1 MIHIFWLLLLFSF
14 GLVRTYTLV
23 IWNYARWYIIYVTQ
37 PIYESRMNWVHD
49 PAPPASRRATVDFS
63 DTLWTLVIPLWTLVV
78 PRYPPL
84 LVHLQELLSPR
95 HIPRSPGEGGEE
107 GTAAQPIRI
116 QRPAQPPQWPR
127 MSAGPIGIQHPRE
140 RPSLSQRPMTPLR
153 WWVPQCTSI
162 KASTPLICHSLPLQ
176 QPMKIQ
182 HPSLAWT
189 AVKFQGF
196 ISRPIQTPDRIW
208 LPPLL
213 EWTTQD
219 LASPHLLCCNPAPN
233 PSLDCLLGD
242 KWLVLH
248 ERLGKL

>member
-1 MIHIFWLLLLFSF
+1 MKAAWIGF
-14 GLVRTYTLV
+14 TTL
-23 IWNYARWYIIYVTQ
+23 
-37 PIYESRMNWVHD
+37 
-49 PAPPASRRATVDFS
+49 RRLHLATA
-63 DTLWTLVIPLWTLVV
+63 LWTLVIPLWTLVIPLWTIV
-78 PRYPPL
+78 IPRHPPL
-84 LVHLQELLSPR
+84 SVHLQGLPSPR

-116 QRPAQPPQWPR
+116 QPPQWPR
-127 MSAGPIGIQHPRE
+127 MSAGPIRIQHPRA
-140 RPSLSQRPMTPLR
+140 RPSLSQWPMTPPR

-162 KASTPLICHSLPLQ
+162 QASTPPICHSLTFQ
-176 QPMKIQ
+176 QPMEIQ
-182 HPSLAWT
+182 HSSLAWT
-189 AVKFQGF
+189 AVEFQGF

-242 KWLVLH
+242 QWLALH
-248 ERLGKL
+248 ERLGKLQERGLELYSQCCRAPNALTHGLW